1 MNQKLAKL
9 VDRLQERTNSNHI
22 QWQRADR
29 GVFTV
34 SFPNY
39 SIDISGDE
47 WVTVLRICNSE
58 GEIIE
63 AVSSDELPQNS
74 ESVSVDNGMKLRELH
89 KLARRSALRSD
100 EAIDD
105 LISVLES

>member
-1 MNQKLAKL
+1 MNQKLFKL
-9 VDRLQERTNSNHI
+9 VEMLYERTKSNAV

-47 WVTVLRICNSE
+47 WVIVLRIYNSE

-63 AVSSDELPQNS
+63 TISSDELQQG
-74 ESVSVDNGMKLRELH
+74 VDTLNADYGMKMRELH

-105 LISVLES
+105 LISVLQR

>member
-1 MNQKLAKL
+1 MEPNVAKL
-9 VDRLQERTNSNHI
+9 VEKLHERTKSNEV

-39 SIDISGDE
+39 SIDVGGDE
-47 WVTVLRICNSE
+47 WVIVLRIYNSE

-63 AVSSDELPQNS
+63 TVSSDEISQ
-74 ESVSVDNGMKLRELH
+74 ESGSSNVDYGTKLRELH
-89 KLARRSALRSD
+89 RLARRSALRSD
-100 EAIDD
+100 EAIDE
-105 LISVLES
+105 LISLLER